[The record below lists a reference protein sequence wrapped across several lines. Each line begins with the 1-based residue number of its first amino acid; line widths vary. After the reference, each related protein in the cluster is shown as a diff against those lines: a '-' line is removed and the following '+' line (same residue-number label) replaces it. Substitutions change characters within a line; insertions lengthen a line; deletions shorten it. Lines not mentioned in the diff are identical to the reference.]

1 MQVQII
7 GQFVHELVFAG
18 IITIVGAIAMWPIR
32 KVKTAYK
39 ELQDAINST
48 HAELILQRTN
58 CLQTLSN
65 QGDKQVELLERMNGT
80 LEAIHLDQARLSG
93 RLDK

>member
-7 GQFVHELVFAG
+7 GQFVHELVFTG

>member
-7 GQFVHELVFAG
+7 GQFVHELVFTG

-80 LEAIHLDQARLSG
+80 LESIHLDQARLSG

>member
-1 MQVQII
+1 
-7 GQFVHELVFAG
+7 
-18 IITIVGAIAMWPIR
+18 MWPIR